1 MARRPSHP
9 VRALS
14 DRSGALLEDAAER
27 SRTSARTR
35 VERLVLAGRSVAQMA
50 VAATLAWIFAT
61 EVLGNETPFFAP
73 VAAIVTLGIT
83 HRSRGRRAVELA
95 LGVAIGILVADLL
108 VLALGHG
115 TIALG
120 VIVGLAVT
128 AAVLLGSGPIIVN
141 QAGISAVLVV
151 TIQPPGSG
159 FVFDRFFDALAGGA
173 IALVVGAVVLP
184 ADPLAL
190 VRRGALPILTELA
203 GTLEDVARALADR
216 DRDAAERAL
225 LRARGIDRL
234 GSDFQDAVAV
244 GRETARVAPV
254 RRRARDQVDLYAEA
268 AAQIDLAVRN
278 VRVLARGTIRGVRL
292 GESLPPEIAQAVRDL
307 AEAVR
312 ALAGV
317 LEHPEERQAVID
329 PALRAAA
336 QATLVLERTG
346 NLSVSVLVGQIRS
359 TAVDLI
365 RSAGL
370 DYESASE
377 AVRRAAREAEQAAH
391 D

>member
-1 MARRPSHP
+1 VARRSPPS

-27 SRTSARTR
+27 SRTSARAR
-35 VERLVLAGRSVAQMA
+35 VDRLVRAGRSVAQMA
-50 VAATLAWIFAT
+50 VAATLAWLIAT
-61 EVLGNETPFFAP
+61 EVLGNQTPFFAP

-83 HRSRGRRAVELA
+83 YGSRGRRAVELA

-120 VIVGLAVT
+120 IIVGLSVT

-159 FVFDRFFDALAGGA
+159 FVFDRFFDALVGGA
-173 IALVVGAVVLP
+173 IALVVGAVFLP
-184 ADPLAL
+184 ADPLTL
-190 VRRGALPILTELA
+190 VRRAAGPILSELA

-216 DRDAAERAL
+216 DLEAAEQAL
-225 LRARGIDRL
+225 LRARAIDRL
-234 GSDFQDAVAV
+234 GAAFHDAVAV
-244 GRETARVAPV
+244 GRETARFAPV
-254 RRRARDQVDLYAEA
+254 RRRSRDQVDLYAEA

-292 GESLPPEIAQAVRDL
+292 GESLPPEIAEAMRDL

-312 ALAGV
+312 GLGGV
-317 LEHPEERQAVID
+317 LEHPGERRTVID
-329 PALRAAA
+329 PALQAAA
-336 QATLVLERTG
+336 TATLVLERTG

-359 TAVDLI
+359 TAVDLM
-365 RSAGL
+365 RGAGL
-370 DYESASE
+370 DYESAAQ
-377 AVRRAAREAEQAAH
+377 AVRDAAREAEQAAH